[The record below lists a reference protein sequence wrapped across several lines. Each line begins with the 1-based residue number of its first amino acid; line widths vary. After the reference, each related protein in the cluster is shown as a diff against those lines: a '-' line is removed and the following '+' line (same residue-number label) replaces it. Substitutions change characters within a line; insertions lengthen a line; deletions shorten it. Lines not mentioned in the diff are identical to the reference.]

1 MQKREI
7 CYTLITPLAILVIQT
22 LLRERVMRCPGCQ
35 KESFLYGT
43 RDVCMDINDPEKV
56 VLAVRGSHCLT
67 CGRVIIDGTESGI
80 FDARLQAREAT
91 DA

>member
-1 MQKREI
+1 
-7 CYTLITPLAILVIQT
+7 
-22 LLRERVMRCPGCQ
+22 MRCSGCH

-56 VLAVRGSHCLT
+56 ISAVRGSHCLT
-67 CGRVIIDGTESGI
+67 CGRVIIDGSETATL
-80 FDARLQAREAT
+80 DARLQVREVI

>member
-22 LLRERVMRCPGCQ
+22 RCPGCQ

-43 RDVCMDINDPEKV
+43 RDVCMDINDPEKMV
-56 VLAVRGSHCLT
+56 PAVRGSHCLT
-67 CGRVIIDGTESGI
+67 CGRVIIDGAESGM
-80 FDARLQAREAT
+80 FDAKLQARGAT